1 MNQNELIGKVN
12 SIVFENDQDLFKI
25 VDVDLIS
32 KLPNYDRENI
42 RVTGNFGDLQYGS
55 SYKFIGNL
63 VVHPKFGPQFKA
75 ASYEQLL
82 PHEEE
87 SLTKYLSS
95 DKFPGVGEKTA
106 DKIIAS
112 LGTNVLD
119 ILKDK
124 PDRINELDLTPKQK
138 ESLLSGIKQMDTLSE
153 VVLKLAKFGIK
164 KNVATAI
171 YREFHG
177 EALEK
182 IRKDPYA
189 LIGDIR
195 GYGFKTA
202 DEIGTGLGI
211 EPYDS
216 RRIKGAVFQILQNS
230 LAKEGNTFVKLAY
243 LLTQASE
250 ILAINEY
257 DPIANAVNDLQ
268 KQGKII
274 VDGENAALQ
283 RIYQVEQDIAQE
295 LKRIVHTRPKTTK
308 FSDKKIEAAIK
319 TAEKSLKIKYD
330 DTQKLAIK
338 KAINNPV
345 TILTG
350 GPGTGKT
357 TIINGIILC
366 LQDLENIPQASI
378 YSDDPPIL
386 LAAPTGRAA
395 KRMSEITGITAKT
408 VHRLLGLGIGES
420 EDSELNELNGDIL
433 IVDEMSMVDMFLF
446 RLLVKGI
453 DATKRIVFVGD
464 ENQLPSVGAGNVYHD
479 LIESKA
485 FPTTRLT
492 TIHRQGEDSSIIK
505 LAHAIDE
512 DEVTAEKIIFN
523 KTNNYSFIE
532 CHPQLVGPAIEQIVN
547 FALKR
552 GFKKDDIQVLGAM
565 YNGIGGINN
574 LNDLIQDIINP
585 PKVEKNI
592 KRKELRAHG
601 EVFHIGDRILQL
613 QNNPEKDIFNGQI
626 GKIIGIDEDNNSAC
640 LIANFDGREVK
651 FALKDLMDITRAY
664 AITVHKSQGSEFP
677 LVILNL
683 TMQNYVMLRRNF
695 LYTAITRAEKNLVM
709 VGEKKAY
716 EMALKTPGNNRQ
728 TNLAEKIKS
737 ILDIKS
743 SPQVGDDVSQTN
755 QVLNPAKSEQLDLNL
770 ANDKDNS
777 EIKEPQEKILT
788 PELIYSGKIDP
799 MIGMENIKLEPK

>member
-1 MNQNELIGKVN
+1 M
-12 SIVFENDQDLFKI
+12 
-25 VDVDLIS
+25 
-32 KLPNYDRENI
+32 
-42 RVTGNFGDLQYGS
+42 
-55 SYKFIGNL
+55 
-63 VVHPKFGPQFKA
+63 
-75 ASYEQLL
+75 
-82 PHEEE
+82 
-87 SLTKYLSS
+87 
-95 DKFPGVGEKTA
+95 
-106 DKIIAS
+106 
-112 LGTNVLD
+112 
-119 ILKDK
+119 
-124 PDRINELDLTPKQK
+124 
-138 ESLLSGIKQMDTLSE
+138 
-153 VVLKLAKFGIK
+153 
-164 KNVATAI
+164 
-171 YREFHG
+171 
-177 EALEK
+177 
-182 IRKDPYA
+182 
-189 LIGDIR
+189 
-195 GYGFKTA
+195 
-202 DEIGTGLGI
+202 
-211 EPYDS
+211 
-216 RRIKGAVFQILQNS
+216 
-230 LAKEGNTFVKLAY
+230 
-243 LLTQASE
+243 
-250 ILAINEY
+250 
-257 DPIANAVNDLQ
+257 
-268 KQGKII
+268 
-274 VDGENAALQ
+274 
-283 RIYQVEQDIAQE
+283 
-295 LKRIVHTRPKTTK
+295 
-308 FSDKKIEAAIK
+308 
-319 TAEKSLKIKYD
+319 
-330 DTQKLAIK
+330 
-338 KAINNPV
+338 
-345 TILTG
+345 
-350 GPGTGKT
+350 
-357 TIINGIILC
+357 
-366 LQDLENIPQASI
+366 
-378 YSDDPPIL
+378 
-386 LAAPTGRAA
+386 
-395 KRMSEITGITAKT
+395 
-408 VHRLLGLGIGES
+408 
-420 EDSELNELNGDIL
+420 
-433 IVDEMSMVDMFLF
+433 
-446 RLLVKGI
+446 
-453 DATKRIVFVGD
+453 
-464 ENQLPSVGAGNVYHD
+464 
-479 LIESKA
+479 
-485 FPTTRLT
+485 
-492 TIHRQGEDSSIIK
+492 
-505 LAHAIDE
+505 
-512 DEVTAEKIIFN
+512 
-523 KTNNYSFIE
+523 
-532 CHPQLVGPAIEQIVN
+532 N